1 MNKFSFNPLKYP
13 ICLAFPS
20 WLEETTW
27 GEHIPFGMFSVN
39 ALRPKVL
46 VELGTFRGA
55 SYCAFCQAVKTTK
68 IETKCFAVDTWQ
80 GDEHAGSLEPNALS
94 KLRAHHDPLYKDFSR
109 LINQLLMK
117 PFIVLQKNQ
126 LIYFISMD
134 IIPMRQ

>member
-1 MNKFSFNPLKYP
+1 
-13 ICLAFPS
+13 
-20 WLEETTW
+20 
-27 GEHIPFGMFSVN
+27 MFSVN

>member
-1 MNKFSFNPLKYP
+1 MNKFSFNPLEYP
-13 ICLAFPS
+13 ICLASPLWF
-20 WLEETTW
+20 EETSW

-134 IIPMRQ
+134 IIPIRQ

>member
-1 MNKFSFNPLKYP
+1 MNKFSFNPLEYP
-13 ICLAFPS
+13 ICLASPLWF
-20 WLEETTW
+20 EETYW

-109 LINQLLMK
+109 LIQSTFDEALYRFTEKSIDLLH
-117 PFIVLQKNQ
+117 IDG
-126 LIYFISMD
+126 YHTY
-134 IIPMRQ
+134 